1 MNIKE
6 IILKYITIFNN
17 QDIDGLKLLFDKK
30 IHLQDWEINVKGI
43 GKVIRANKK
52 IFKSTPT
59 LKVKIEKIYCI
70 KKTAICILNIRVNKK
85 KFIKVVDIIDVNDKN
100 KIISIRAYKG

>member
-1 MNIKE
+1 MNLKE
-6 IILKYITIFNN
+6 IILKYISIFNK
-17 QDIDGLKLLFDKK
+17 QDINDLKLLFDKK
-30 IHLQDWEINVKGI
+30 IRLQDWEINVKGI
-43 GKVIRANKK
+43 KKVINENKN

>member
-1 MNIKE
+1 MNLKE
-6 IILKYITIFNN
+6 IILKYISIFNK
-17 QDIDGLKLLFDKK
+17 QDTDDLKLLFDKK
-30 IHLQDWEINVKGI
+30 IRLQDWEINVKGI
-43 GKVIRANKK
+43 KKVINANKN
-52 IFKSTPT
+52 IFKTTPT

>member
-1 MNIKE
+1 MNLKE
-6 IILKYITIFNN
+6 IILKYISIFNK
-17 QDIDGLKLLFDKK
+17 QDTDDLKLLFDKK
-30 IHLQDWEINVKGI
+30 IRLQDWEINVKGI
-43 GKVIRANKK
+43 KKVINANKN

-70 KKTAICILNIRVNKK
+70 KKTAICILNIRVSKK

>member
-1 MNIKE
+1 MNLKE
-6 IILKYITIFNN
+6 IILKYISIFNK
-17 QDIDGLKLLFDKK
+17 QDTDDLKLLFDKK
-30 IHLQDWEINVKGI
+30 IRLQDWEINVKGI
-43 GKVIRANKK
+43 KKVINANKN